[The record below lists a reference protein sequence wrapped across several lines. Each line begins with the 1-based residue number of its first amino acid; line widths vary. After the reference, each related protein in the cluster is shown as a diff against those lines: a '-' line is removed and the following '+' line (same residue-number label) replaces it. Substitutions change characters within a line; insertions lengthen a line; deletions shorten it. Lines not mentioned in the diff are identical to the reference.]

1 MKLRTSFF
9 NIRVLRKNLGR
20 FAPLWVLYAIGEVLG
35 LMSLDL
41 ESPVYQIASDLN
53 YLMGPV
59 AIFHMVYALL
69 VAACL
74 FGDLF
79 DSRMCNG
86 LHAMPMRRE
95 GWLLTNLVSGLVFA
109 LIPAVVGG
117 GVAALFLGEYWWF
130 ALVWQGTSLLQYV
143 FFFGLAVFC
152 AMCAGKIGRA
162 HV

>member
-9 NIRVLRKNLGR
+9 NFRVLIKNLTR
-20 FAPLWVLYAIGEVLG
+20 FAPLWVLYAVGEVLG
-35 LMSLDL
+35 LMMLDL
-41 ESPVYQIASDLN
+41 NSKTYKIACDVMN
-53 YLMGPV
+53 IMGSV
-59 AIFHMVYALL
+59 SIFHAVYAFL

-117 GVAALFLGEYWWF
+117 GVALLFL
-130 ALVWQGTSLLQYV
+130 
-143 FFFGLAVFC
+143 
-152 AMCAGKIGRA
+152 
-162 HV
+162 